1 LVRGSSVDG
10 TTTGYAFGAAGW
22 LASARTVG
30 DVSIIYR
37 GAMRVEAKDPREM
50 DPALIG
56 FDLSSWAPTLW
67 ELIPYS
73 FLIDYF
79 SNIGDVIRGWSQ
91 MGVRL
96 AWCNRT
102 SRKTFTK
109 TAWSSPSG
117 VFPAQ
122 AFSAAK
128 FVCTRVR
135 VSRASYS
142 GTTVPKPILEIPSL
156 GSLKWLN
163 IAALIA
169 NRRADRNWVYG
180 N

>member
-1 LVRGSSVDG
+1 VRTD
-10 TTTGYAFGAAGW
+10 
-22 LASARTVG
+22 G
-30 DVSIIYR
+30 DVSVIYR
-37 GAMRVEAKDPREM
+37 GAMRVEAKDPAEM

-79 SNIGDVIRGWSQ
+79 TNVGDVIRGWSHL
-91 MGVRL
+91 GVRL

-109 TAWSSPSG
+109 TAWSGPKQSH
-117 VFPAQ
+117 PAD
-122 AFSAAK
+122 AFAPAR
-128 FVCTRVR
+128 FVCTKVR
-135 VSRASYS
+135 VSRESYS
-142 GTTVPKPILEIPSL
+142 GTTVPKLTLEVPGL

-163 IAALIA
+163 IAALVA
-169 NRRADRNWVYG
+169 NRRSDRSWVHG